1 MSFLVAPSMLAA
13 NFSVLGEEIQS
24 VEKAGADWIHW
35 DIMDAHFVP
44 GLSFG
49 PSLVKKLRPLSSL
62 PFDVH
67 LMVSRPDNHIED
79 FKASG
84 ADYLTFHIESE
95 CSPLSTIQKIKRL
108 GMKAGI
114 SLKPSTPLDSL
125 FPFLSQV
132 DLVLIMTVE
141 PGKGGQDFIRSQAE
155 KVKELKS
162 KITLLKKPPLIEVDG
177 GITPESVKWV
187 NQADVLVSGTY
198 IFKSENYSQAITSL
212 KNVGST

>member
-1 MSFLVAPSMLAA
+1 MLAA